1 MQTSIREDL
10 PQPDLVALDQ
20 NKQVVL
26 VAEVKAS
33 PSAFSNANI
42 RNAGIAQVLK
52 FLSIINY
59 IVPYIM
65 LADTN
70 NIFIYRW
77 DGKSV
82 SEPILSLRT
91 VDVLSYY
98 EPEFNQ
104 KQIFSLYLTG
114 LVEAWISDFCYHWKS
129 EFPPAY
135 QEISDIGLMEKLEGG
150 ITEP

>member
-1 MQTSIREDL
+1 MQTLIREDL

-26 VAEVKAS
+26 VAEVKAF

-42 RNAGIAQVLK
+42 RNAGIAQLLK
-52 FLSIINY
+52 FLSKISY

-82 SEPILSLRT
+82 SEPILNLKT

-104 KQIFSLYLTG
+104 KQIFSLYLYQFYTKLHRTTQALSLG
-114 LVEAWISDFCYHWKS
+114 LIGTK
-129 EFPPAY
+129 PALSRL
-135 QEISDIGLMEKLEGG
+135 IMCIF
-150 ITEP
+150 I